1 MAIEGF
7 ETGIN
12 RKFKL
17 GPDLVEECMAVIK
30 MPDPANH
37 APHGDQSDWQPIFEP
52 HDFNEQH

>member
-1 MAIEGF
+1 MAIEGY

-17 GPDLVEECMAVIK
+17 GPDLVEECMAVIQ
-30 MPDPANH
+30 MPDD
-37 APHGDQSDWQPIFEP
+37 DQSDWQPIFEP